1 MKSEIDN
8 CLTPNEYFF
17 DSNTHDENNTNH
29 GGKSVPLG
37 WSYGQTFGLLQA
49 KRGYR
54 MQMVGTLYLTT
65 DHRRPFT
72 TIKKKK
78 KKGVVFDECHNPFT
92 LKIPFVDFKKE

>member
-1 MKSEIDN
+1 MVAILMTRIIQTRAVKV
-8 CLTPNEYFF
+8 CLW
-17 DSNTHDENNTNH
+17 
-29 GGKSVPLG
+29 GGPMG
-37 WSYGQTFGLLQA
+37 RTFGLLQA

-78 KKGVVFDECHNPFT
+78 KGVVFDECHNPFT

>member
-1 MKSEIDN
+1 
-8 CLTPNEYFF
+8 
-17 DSNTHDENNTNH
+17 
-29 GGKSVPLG
+29 
-37 WSYGQTFGLLQA
+37 
-49 KRGYR
+49 

-72 TIKKKK
+72 TIKKK